1 MNSTMKF
8 ITALGMATIAGS
20 SALGAQTVDARWQ
33 AWLGCWAPVA
43 GQNGMPRELGGT
55 STARVCVT
63 PAKGTSAVEIVTI
76 VSGKVIDRT
85 RIEADG
91 APHQISRDGCSGT
104 ELARWSP
111 AGVRLYMSTT
121 LTCAGG
127 VERKGNAVLAFTQ
140 RYEWLDVRG
149 MLSREASGVSVSRY
163 SVADDSTGIPADI
176 RAQVGTRMPATNNAI
191 LAASAPMT
199 LADIADVALFADSGV
214 TATWLMERTQGVKLS
229 INAKQLVM
237 LADQGVA
244 PAVIDVVVAIANPE
258 VFALNPNSR
267 DAEFK
272 TGTQRVT
279 NGVLYGSNASYA
291 YPGVYGYPF
300 GFGYGY
306 SPYSLYGGYNPYY
319 GYSGYGYGYGSYGY
333 GSGYGYGGGYY
344 NPYAGYYP
352 GSQPIIVVNR
362 GDNGGTAAPHGRVVK
377 GSGYSSPSSGS
388 SSSGSSSGGSSSSSG
403 TSGSSSAG
411 SSSAG
416 GSSSGSAG
424 GDRTAVRKPPM

>member
-1 MNSTMKF
+1 MDSTTK
-8 ITALGMATIAGS
+8 IIATLGIATLAGS
-20 SALGAQTVDARWQ
+20 STLGAQTVDSRWQ
-33 AWLGCWAPVA
+33 AWIGCWAPVA
-43 GQNGMPRELGGT
+43 GQAGMLRELGGT
-55 STARVCVT
+55 SAARVCVT

-76 VSGKVIDRT
+76 VSGKAVDRT

-104 ELARWSP
+104 ELARW
-111 AGVRLYMSTT
+111 AATGVRLYLTTT

-127 VERKGNAVLAFTQ
+127 VQRTGSAVLAFTQ

-149 MLSREASGVSVSRY
+149 MSSREASGVSVARY
-163 SVADDSTGIPADI
+163 SAVDDSTGIPADI
-176 RAQVGTRMPATNNAI
+176 RALVGTRLTTTNNAM

-199 LADIADVALFADSGV
+199 LADIADVAIFADSGV

-237 LADQGVA
+237 LADQGV
-244 PAVIDVVVAIANPE
+244 PPSVIDVLVAIGNPE

-267 DAEFK
+267 EAEYRA
-272 TGTQRVT
+272 GGQRVT
-279 NGVLYGSNASYA
+279 SGVLNGLNASYG

-319 GYSGYGYGYGSYGY
+319 GYSGYGYGSYGY
-333 GSGYGYGGGYY
+333 GYGYGGGYY
-344 NPYAGYYP
+344 NPYGGYYP

-362 GDNGGTAAPHGRVVK
+362 GDNSGTVTQHGRLVK

-388 SSSGSSSGGSSSSSG
+388 SSSGSSSSGSSSSSSSGSSGSSSGSSGTGGSTTGSSSSSG
-403 TSGSSSAG
+403 
-411 SSSAG
+411 
-416 GSSSGSAG
+416 
-424 GDRTAVRKPPM
+424 GDRTAVKKPPM